1 MVKYIYDKVFTILGE
16 KPFKLWGMSL
26 LASLLS
32 LLACLLCGV
41 VPIAALAVSAIIELG
56 MAMIFLAGYRGK
68 NFDSE
73 DLFVGFKD
81 FWRCAG
87 GMLWMALWI
96 FIWGL
101 IPVVGPIFAIIKAY
115 SYRFTPY
122 ILATNKDVTAM
133 QALKLSMAKTEGF
146 KGKMFGADIILIAVI
161 FVISLAYTLFLGGS
175 MDYSATAAA
184 KAVCGIF
191 AFLFGLIQTV
201 ASVVLPLIFGLL
213 SAAFYDETEQGFNP
227 QKYMN
232 YQYEKQM
239 IKQQQMQA
247 KMAAQQ
253 AQMLQYQ
260 QQQAQMAAMQQAQMA
275 AMQQQAQAQAQ
286 LQQTPPPAPAAPK
299 TPKKK

>member
-1 MVKYIYDKVFTILGE
+1 MVKYIYDKVFTVLGE

-26 LASLLS
+26 LGS
-32 LLACLLCGV
+32 LLAGLACVLCGV
-41 VPIAALAVSAIIELG
+41 VPLAALAISAVIGLG
-56 MAMIFLAGYRGK
+56 MSMIFLAGYRGQDF
-68 NFDSE
+68 NSE

-87 GMLWMALWI
+87 GMLWMTLWI
-96 FIWGL
+96 FIWGM
-101 IPVVGPIFAIIKAY
+101 IPVVGPVFAIIKAY

-146 KGKMFGADIILIAVI
+146 KGKMFGADMGIIGII
-161 FVISLAYTLFLGGS
+161 FGVSLVLTLL
-175 MDYSATAAA
+175 
-184 KAVCGIF
+184 
-191 AFLFGLIQTV
+191 GLIPYV
-201 ASVVLPLIFGLL
+201 GIVFKIIYFIVYIVMCVVSPLIFGLI
-213 SAAFYDETEQGFNP
+213 SAAFFDETEQGFNP

-275 AMQQQAQAQAQ
+275 AQQQAQMAAMQQAQ
-286 LQQTPPPAPAAPK
+286 PVQQTPPPAAAPK
-299 TPKKK
+299 APKKK

>member
-1 MVKYIYDKVFTILGE
+1 MVKYIYDKVFTVLGE

-26 LASLLS
+26 LGS
-32 LLACLLCGV
+32 LLAGLACVLCGV
-41 VPIAALAVSAIIELG
+41 VPLAALAISAVIGLG
-56 MAMIFLAGYRGK
+56 MSMIFLAGYRGQDF
-68 NFDSE
+68 NSE

-87 GMLWMALWI
+87 GMLWMTLWI
-96 FIWGL
+96 FIWGM
-101 IPVVGPIFAIIKAY
+101 IPVVGPVFAIIKAY

-122 ILATNKDVTAM
+122 ILATNKDITAM

-146 KGKMFGADIILIAVI
+146 KGKMFGADMGIIGII
-161 FVISLAYTLFLGGS
+161 FGVSLVLTLL
-175 MDYSATAAA
+175 
-184 KAVCGIF
+184 
-191 AFLFGLIQTV
+191 GLIPYV
-201 ASVVLPLIFGLL
+201 GIVFKIIYFIVYIVMCVVSPLIFGLI
-213 SAAFYDETEQGFNP
+213 SAAFFDETEQGFNP

-275 AMQQQAQAQAQ
+275 AQQQAQMAAMQQAQ
-286 LQQTPPPAPAAPK
+286 PVQQTPPPAAAPK
-299 TPKKK
+299 APKKK

>member
-1 MVKYIYDKVFTILGE
+1 MVKYIYDKVFTVLGE
-16 KPFKLWGMSL
+16 KPFKLWGMSFL
-26 LASLLS
+26 GS
-32 LLACLLCGV
+32 LLAGLSCILCGV
-41 VPIAALAVSAIIELG
+41 VPLAALAISAVIGLG
-56 MAMIFLAGYRGK
+56 MSMIFLAGYRGQDF
-68 NFDSE
+68 NSE

-87 GMLWMALWI
+87 GMLWMTLWI
-96 FIWGL
+96 FIWGM
-101 IPVVGPIFAIIKAY
+101 IPVVGPVFAIIKAY

-146 KGKMFGADIILIAVI
+146 KGKMFGADMGIIGII
-161 FVISLAYTLFLGGS
+161 FGVSLVLTLL
-175 MDYSATAAA
+175 
-184 KAVCGIF
+184 
-191 AFLFGLIQTV
+191 GLIPYV
-201 ASVVLPLIFGLL
+201 GIVFKIIYFIVYIVMCVVSPLIFGLI
-213 SAAFYDETEQGFNP
+213 SAAFFDETEQGFNP

-275 AMQQQAQAQAQ
+275 AQQQAQMAAMQQAQ
-286 LQQTPPPAPAAPK
+286 PVQQTPPPAAAPK
-299 TPKKK
+299 APKKK

>member
-1 MVKYIYDKVFTILGE
+1 MVKYIYDKVFTVLGE
-16 KPFKLWGMSL
+16 KPLKLWGMSL
-26 LASLLS
+26 LGALLS
-32 LLACLLCGV
+32 GLACILCGM

-68 NFDSE
+68 DFDSE

-87 GMLWMALWI
+87 GMLWMLLWI

-101 IPVVGPIFAIIKAY
+101 IPVVGPVFAIIKAY

-122 ILATNKDVTAM
+122 ILATNKDVSAM
-133 QALKLSMAKTEGF
+133 QALKLSIAKTNGF
-146 KGKMFGADIILIAVI
+146 KGKMFGADIGILGIYIAACIVLGLLSLIPYVGVVFIII
-161 FVISLAYTLFLGGS
+161 FYILYVLF
-175 MDYSATAAA
+175 M
-184 KAVCGIF
+184 AV
-191 AFLFGLIQTV
+191 
-201 ASVVLPLIFGLL
+201 SPLIFGLL
-213 SAAFYDETEQGFNP
+213 NAAFYDETEQGFNP

-239 IKQQQMQA
+239 LKQQQMAA

-260 QQQAQMAAMQQAQMA
+260 QMQAQMAAQQQAQMAAMQQAQA
-275 AMQQQAQAQAQ
+275 VQP
-286 LQQTPPPAPAAPK
+286 TPPPAEPK
-299 TPKKK
+299 AKK